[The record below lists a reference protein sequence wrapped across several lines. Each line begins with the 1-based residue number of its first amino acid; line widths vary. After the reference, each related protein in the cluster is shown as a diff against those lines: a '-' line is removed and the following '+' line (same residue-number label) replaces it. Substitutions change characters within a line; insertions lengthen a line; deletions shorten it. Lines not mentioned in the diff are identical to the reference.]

1 MKIMTEIK
9 VKDIYSVIDQFA
21 PFVFQE
27 EWDNSGLQI
36 GSLSASV
43 ERVMLTLDVTKEAV
57 AQATKW
63 DTNLII
69 SHHPL
74 IFRPLRCID
83 FSNEVIYQLIKSNI
97 NVISAHTSL
106 DVVYGG
112 VSYQLATD
120 LEIENLE
127 ILSPKK
133 ESKYYKVSFFLPR
146 GYEKSIV
153 ENIFDS
159 GVGEYNFYKDCAFE
173 SFGEGR
179 YKEKEGANPFIKAP
193 SVFKEAKMEVIVRE
207 EKLFSLLKNLKNIHP
222 YQEVAFDV
230 FKESINPVNIG
241 YGCVGNLPK
250 SRKLSQLINHCKEK
264 LGIGSVRYV
273 GDLNKKVKKVALCG
287 GSGGSFVSDA
297 VKAEADVYITG
308 DLKYHEVLEN
318 KDKIALIDIGHRA
331 SELPVLKKIE
341 KILKSNFSALK
352 LYHFVENKDF
362 FSSY

>member
-1 MKIMTEIK
+1 MTDIK
-9 VKDIYSVIDQFA
+9 VRDIYTVIDRFA

-36 GSLSASV
+36 GSLDAGA
-43 ERVMLTLDVTKEAV
+43 EKVMLALDVTKEAV
-57 AQATKW
+57 VQATKW
-63 DTNLII
+63 NINLII

-74 IFRPLRCID
+74 IFKPLKCID
-83 FSNEVIYQLIKSNI
+83 FSNEVFYQLIKSNI
-97 NVISAHTSL
+97 SVISAHTSL

-112 VSYQLATD
+112 VSYQLANE
-120 LEIENLE
+120 LEIQNVE
-127 ILSPKK
+127 ILSPKR
-133 ESKYYKVSFFLPR
+133 ESKYYKVSFFLPT
-146 GYEKSIV
+146 GHEKSIM

-173 SFGEGR
+173 SLGEGR
-179 YKEKEGANPFIKAP
+179 YKEKEGANPFLKTF

-207 EKLFSLLKNLKNIHP
+207 DRLFSLLKNLKNVHP

-230 FKESINPVNIG
+230 FKEVINPVNIG
-241 YGCVGNLPK
+241 YGCVGNMPK
-250 SRKLSQLINHCKEK
+250 SRKLSQLINYCKEK
-264 LGIGSVRYV
+264 LGISSVRYV

-297 VKAEADVYITG
+297 VRAGADVYITG
-308 DLKYHEVLEN
+308 DLKYHEVFEN

-352 LYHFVENKDF
+352 IYHFVENKDF
-362 FSSY
+362 FNTY